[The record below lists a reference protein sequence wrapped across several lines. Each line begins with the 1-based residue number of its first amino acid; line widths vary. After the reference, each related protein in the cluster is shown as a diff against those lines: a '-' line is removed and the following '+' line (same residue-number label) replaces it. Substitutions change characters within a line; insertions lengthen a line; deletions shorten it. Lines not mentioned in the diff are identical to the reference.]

1 MALADYL
8 SDLRVFERSLESCEE
23 ILGEGRLLVAPLPTC
38 ASEPLLYTIELTT
51 ALAGS
56 ETSAD
61 LQVQAPA
68 GESIMVKAGQVLQFP
83 ESGGTGNFIALTV
96 VTDALLNDTAPVAVE
111 VETVSGAV
119 DINATV
125 EIFNS
130 YEVVGISSMP
140 LDFQIGT
147 EDVKALRDGIQGK
160 TTKTNIAPQLSIEFF
175 LRADDAGFWTEGLV
189 YTSGTT
195 NRRFYGISLRLN
207 EGQFITGQM
216 ETTALTFQDQTSQTQ
231 KGTGT
236 IVLQPVWYE
245 STYFDFMSTPERE
258 AYQDIRR
265 IWALAEYVPLV

>member
-8 SDLRVFERSLESCEE
+8 SDLQVFRRSLESCEE
-23 ILGEGRLLVAPLPTC
+23 ILGEGRLLVAPLATC
-38 ASEPLLYTIELTT
+38 ADEPILYTVELTT
-51 ALAGS
+51 AVAANDV
-56 ETSAD
+56 TAD
-61 LQVQAPA
+61 LQIQAPTPA
-68 GESIMVKAGQVLQFP
+68 NITLKAGQVLQF
-83 ESGGTGNFIALTV
+83 SDGGGGFFGLTIV
-96 VTDALLNDTAPVAVE
+96 ADTAINDTAPVAVDIE
-111 VETVSGAV
+111 AAPGVIAV
-119 DINATV
+119 NETV

-175 LRADDAGFWTEGLV
+175 LRADDAGFWTDGLV
-189 YTSGTT
+189 YTSAVT

-207 EGQFITGQM
+207 EGQFITGKM

-236 IVLQPVWYE
+236 VVLQPEWYE
-245 STYFDFMSTPERE
+245 STYYDFMSAGEQA

-265 IWALAEYVPLV
+265 VWGLAEYVPAV